1 MVLVNQKG
9 SRGLEACQCDFH
21 LKEGGSHKE
30 SLGNYKPVSLT
41 LVPGKVMEQI
51 ILIQITRHVQYNL
64 GIRLSQY
71 GFKAG
76 LA

>member
-1 MVLVNQKG
+1 M
-9 SRGLEACQCDFH
+9 
-21 LKEGGSHKE
+21 E